1 MLWTEYPKKES
12 AALDEDELIQLDSS
26 TKTNKRF
33 TLSVLYEWILSKIK
47 KQEFSVS
54 TSAKTIDGSINE
66 LKSSLDSANK
76 KLDSKADSETVEN
89 ELSKKANGAGIT
101 FSINDSGGL
110 RVTYNSGKE

>member
-1 MLWTEYPKKES
+1 MNIRKKDS

-47 KQEFSVS
+47 KQELSVS
-54 TSAKTIDGSINE
+54 TFAKTIDGSISE
-66 LKSSLDSANK
+66 LKSSVDSVKTELENK
-76 KLDSKADSETVEN
+76 VDSKEVEDK
-89 ELSKKANGAGIT
+89 LSKKANGTGLA
-101 FSINDSGGL
+101 FSINESGGL